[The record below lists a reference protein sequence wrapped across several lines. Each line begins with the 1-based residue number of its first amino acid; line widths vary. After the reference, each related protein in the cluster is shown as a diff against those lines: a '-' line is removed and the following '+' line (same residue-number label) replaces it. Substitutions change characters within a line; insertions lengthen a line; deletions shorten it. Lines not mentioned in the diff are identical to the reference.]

1 MALRLSIEN
10 EASLPDGGP
19 LSHTVTGKRGIDIGR
34 DRHLDWSLPDPSLTI
49 SGKHCEIRYRD
60 DAYWLHDVSTNGT
73 YLNGSDRRLQGP
85 HRLRNGDRL
94 AIGHYAILV
103 TLEEEVAPSRAAGET
118 PKLASFDSPNF
129 WAPSEDSAP
138 PLPRWD
144 LEPAREARL
153 AHPGFL
159 SQPLVPPQP
168 LADWSSAPQ
177 SPPELGQLGQGGMAW
192 TVPKDPVPLEPGSP
206 VPRPRTPQGDW
217 TQPVPRQVWDDPDP
231 SEDATRV
238 PASRPVEPEKPTPAE
253 LASMPRRQEAE
264 QSSSGAPSADEIDFL
279 RFFAKGAELPVEVIA
294 WRNPNEFA
302 ELLGSLM
309 RLIATDLKKLLAARA
324 ETKRIARS
332 TNQTIVQALQ
342 NNPLKFS
349 PSPEDA
355 LRLMFGRPTSGYLDA
370 RRTFE
375 ESFKDLSVHQVKTY
389 AAMQG
394 ALRLLIE
401 DLDPQA
407 IEETLSSDTGLWKMM
422 GSRKA
427 RLWDAYVV
435 SWNAKTAPYENGL
448 VDAFMLHFAECYD
461 HSGTPR
467 QK

>member
-19 LSHTVTGKRGIDIGR
+19 LSITVTGKHGIDIGR
-34 DRHLDWSLPDPSLTI
+34 DRHLDWTLPDPSRTI

-103 TLEEEVAPSRAAGET
+103 ALDEEVTPGRSAGES
-118 PKLASFDSPNF
+118 PKLVSFESPNF
-129 WAPSEDSAP
+129 WAPSDDSAP
-138 PLPRWD
+138 PLPRRD
-144 LEPAREARL
+144 LEPAQEARS

-177 SPPELGQLGQGGMAW
+177 SQPEFGQEDIAW
-192 TVPKDPVPLEPGSP
+192 MVPKDAVPLEPGSP
-206 VPRPRTPQGDW
+206 VPRPRTLQGDW
-217 TQPVPRQVWDDPDP
+217 TQPVPRQVWDDPGP

-238 PASRPVEPEKPTPAE
+238 PEFRPVESEKSTPAE
-253 LASMPRRQEAE
+253 PALMSPRRQEAE
-264 QSSSGAPSADEIDFL
+264 QPSSEAPAADEIDFL
-279 RFFAKGAELPVEVIA
+279 RSFAKGAELPMEVIA
-294 WRNPNEFA
+294 WRDPSEFA

-309 RLIATDLKKLLAARA
+309 RLIATDIKKLLTARA
-324 ETKRIARS
+324 ETKRVARS
-332 TNQTIVQALQ
+332 TNQTMVQALQ

-349 PSPEDA
+349 PTPEDA

-407 IEETLSSDTGLWKMM
+407 IEETLSSDGGLWKMM